1 MGSLAI
7 AIGMGLLFIL
17 TSLLG
22 IMAQRTG
29 LSPALISRFSMAVWR
44 KPPMI
49 AMGLLTSAGLGRS
62 TGMVGD
68 IWGTFPGNP
77 QRDHCL

>member
-1 MGSLAI
+1 MSFPMALLAI

-29 LSPALISRFSMAVWR
+29 LSPALISRFPMAV
-44 KPPMI
+44 
-49 AMGLLTSAGLGRS
+49 SAR
-62 TGMVGD
+62 TC
-68 IWGTFPGNP
+68 
-77 QRDHCL
+77 R